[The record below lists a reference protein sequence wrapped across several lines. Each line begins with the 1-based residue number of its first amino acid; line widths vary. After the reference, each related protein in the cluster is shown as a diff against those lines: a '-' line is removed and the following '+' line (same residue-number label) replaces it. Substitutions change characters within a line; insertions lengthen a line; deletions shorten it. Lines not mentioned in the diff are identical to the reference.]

1 MRMEILFQ
9 LLNVSSLNMQ
19 NKWIVINDNQH
30 IRFDNFT
37 EGLQLLNDL
46 LRQYPNRTIKLLRE
60 DEYLQSNYYKRKRG
74 KNA

>member
-9 LLNVSSLNMQ
+9 LRNALSLNMQ
-19 NKWIVINDNQH
+19 NKWVVINDNQH
-30 IRFDNFT
+30 VRFDNFT